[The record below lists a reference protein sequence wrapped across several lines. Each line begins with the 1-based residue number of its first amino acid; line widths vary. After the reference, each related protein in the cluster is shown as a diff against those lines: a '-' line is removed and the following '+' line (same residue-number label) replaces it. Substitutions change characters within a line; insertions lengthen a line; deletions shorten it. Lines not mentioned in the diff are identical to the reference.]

1 MKEKNKEK
9 SVKISDYN
17 SNVTLIFKR
26 IKQYL
31 ENIIPY
37 KIEVEHIG
45 STAVPGLGG
54 KGIIDVL
61 IITEKDCMKKTV
73 ESLVSEGYNF
83 NPEVSTNPDKPF
95 VSGSYKYSDKNL
107 HIHIHIT
114 FKGSNE
120 NKDLISFRDYLR
132 RHSEE
137 AMSYYK
143 LKKKWSIES
152 GFDRPKYTKLKTS
165 YIKDILEKAGKEL
178 KNKIIKDNF

>member
-1 MKEKNKEK
+1 MKEKNKET

-17 SNVTLIFKR
+17 SNAPLIFKR

-31 ENIIPY
+31 VDTIPY

-54 KGIIDVL
+54 KGIIDIL
-61 IITEKDCMKKTV
+61 IVIEKEFMKKTV
-73 ESLVSEGYNF
+73 ESLVLEGYNF

-95 VSGSYKYSDKNL
+95 VSGLYKYNDKNL

-114 FKGSNE
+114 FKDSNE
-120 NKDLISFRDYLR
+120 NKDLISFRNYLR

-137 AMSYYK
+137 AKYYYK
-143 LKKKWSIES
+143 LKKKWSIEAGS
-152 GFDRPKYTKLKTS
+152 DRPKYTELKTT
-165 YIKDILEKAGKEL
+165 YINEVLEKVKRE
-178 KNKIIKDNF
+178 KTT

>member
-1 MKEKNKEK
+1 MKEKNKETA
-9 SVKISDYN
+9 VKISNYN
-17 SNVTLIFKR
+17 SNAPLIFKR

-31 ENIIPY
+31 LDAIPY

-45 STAVPGLGG
+45 STAVPELGG

-61 IITEKDCMKKTV
+61 IITEKDCMKKTL

-137 AMSYYK
+137 AKDYYG
-143 LKKKWSIES
+143 LKKRLSLEAGS
-152 GFDRPKYTKLKTS
+152 NRQKYTELKTS
-165 YIKDILEKAGKEL
+165 YINEVLDKAKKDKTP
-178 KNKIIKDNF
+178 